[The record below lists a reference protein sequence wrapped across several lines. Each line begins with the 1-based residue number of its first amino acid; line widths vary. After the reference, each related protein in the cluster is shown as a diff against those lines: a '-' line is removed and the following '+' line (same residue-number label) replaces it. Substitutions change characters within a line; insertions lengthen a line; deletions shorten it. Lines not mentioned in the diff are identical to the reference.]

1 MFRISAYMSMCL
13 IIYSSMILEKFKHI
27 IIFENQKWQIN
38 YLFKFFFIKK
48 TFLKLKNTNSI

>member
-38 YLFKFFFIKK
+38 YLFNFFLIKK
-48 TFLKLKNTNSI
+48 NIFETQKHQ